1 MWVESGAPAERP
13 RENARLGVTRRD
25 LPGRALAE
33 ERTVGGDVPFLPEDL
48 ADINAEAGDRG
59 TDVEAGKEFPEPH
72 AEFRVHGK
80 NLVGV
85 YPDHKVI

>member
-1 MWVESGAPAERP
+1 MEKIQILGDVEIMPLYTVESGAPAERP
-13 RENARLGVTRRD
+13 RENARLGVTRRN

-59 TDVEAGKEFPEPH
+59 TDVEAGKEFP
-72 AEFRVHGK
+72 A
-80 NLVGV
+80 
-85 YPDHKVI
+85 